1 MEGFFMM
8 MAGYE
13 LKEQDIVNLK
23 LNSNKTI
30 SSHRLKKVPFP
41 VGICAFKSIGNR
53 LLLFSL

>member
-1 MEGFFMM
+1 MM

-23 LNSNKTI
+23 LNSNKII

-41 VGICAFKSIGNR
+41 VGICAFKSMVNR
-53 LLLFSL
+53 LFSKFVFLLQ

>member
-1 MEGFFMM
+1 MM

-23 LNSNKTI
+23 LNSSKI
-30 SSHRLKKVPFP
+30 VSSHRFKKVPFP